1 MEKLMNIFNK
11 IYCRVYQW
19 IFKIAM
25 PLLPYRKPETLE
37 SVLDI
42 KNILKMNYLKSALIV
57 TDKGIRNLGL
67 VDSLEFDLKD
77 NLITPTIFDN
87 IVPNPTVQNIED
99 GVKTYTEN
107 NCDCIIAFGG
117 GSVMDCAKMIGAR
130 VSNPKNT
137 VSKMK
142 GLLKVKNKLPM
153 LIAIPTTAG
162 TGSETT
168 IAAVITDPEKKHKYV
183 INDFK
188 LIPYYA
194 VLDANL
200 TLGLPKHITSTTG
213 MDALTHA
220 IEAYIGN
227 TTTEETRKA
236 SLEACRL
243 IFENIK
249 KVYDDGSNL
258 RSRQYMLKASYLAGV
273 AFTRSY
279 VGYVHAIAHSLGGKY
294 NTPHGLANAVVLPY
308 VLSEYKESVYKKLSE
323 IAIYS
328 GVARKYDSEQ
338 NAANKLINKIFELNE
353 HMGIPRKF
361 DFIEEDDIYEMSK
374 HASVEANPLYP
385 VPKLMSRKE
394 LAKIYYKIKS

>member
-1 MEKLMNIFNK
+1 MNIFNK

-19 IFKIAM
+19 IFKIAT

-130 VSNPKNT
+130 VSNPKKT

-153 LIAIPTTAG
+153 LIAIPTTA
-162 TGSETT
+162 TK
-168 IAAVITDPEKKHKYV
+168 ARVIQSH
-183 INDFK
+183 
-188 LIPYYA
+188 L
-194 VLDANL
+194 
-200 TLGLPKHITSTTG
+200 
-213 MDALTHA
+213 
-220 IEAYIGN
+220 
-227 TTTEETRKA
+227 
-236 SLEACRL
+236 RL
-243 IFENIK
+243 F
-249 KVYDDGSNL
+249 L
-258 RSRQYMLKASYLAGV
+258 
-273 AFTRSY
+273 F
-279 VGYVHAIAHSLGGKY
+279 
-294 NTPHGLANAVVLPY
+294 
-308 VLSEYKESVYKKLSE
+308 
-323 IAIYS
+323 
-328 GVARKYDSEQ
+328 
-338 NAANKLINKIFELNE
+338 
-353 HMGIPRKF
+353 
-361 DFIEEDDIYEMSK
+361 
-374 HASVEANPLYP
+374 
-385 VPKLMSRKE
+385 
-394 LAKIYYKIKS
+394 

>member
-1 MEKLMNIFNK
+1 MNIFNK

-130 VSNPKNT
+130 VSNPKKT

-308 VLSEYKESVYKKLSE
+308 VLSEYKESAYKKLSE

-353 HMGIPRKF
+353 YMGIPRKF
-361 DFIEEDDIYEMSK
+361 DFIDEDDIYEMSK
-374 HASVEANPLYP
+374 HASIEANPLYP

>member
-130 VSNPKNT
+130 VSNPKKT

-353 HMGIPRKF
+353 YMGIPRKF

-374 HASVEANPLYP
+374 HASIEANPLYP

>member
-1 MEKLMNIFNK
+1 MNIFNK

-87 IVPNPTVQNIED
+87 IVPNPTVQNIEN

-130 VSNPKNT
+130 VSNPKKT

-338 NAANKLINKIFELNE
+338 NAANKLINKIFDLNE
-353 HMGIPRKF
+353 YMGIPRKF

>member
-1 MEKLMNIFNK
+1 MNIFNK

-130 VSNPKNT
+130 VSNPKKT

-308 VLSEYKESVYKKLSE
+308 VLSEYKESAYKKLSE

-353 HMGIPRKF
+353 YMGIPRKF

-374 HASVEANPLYP
+374 HASIEANPLYP